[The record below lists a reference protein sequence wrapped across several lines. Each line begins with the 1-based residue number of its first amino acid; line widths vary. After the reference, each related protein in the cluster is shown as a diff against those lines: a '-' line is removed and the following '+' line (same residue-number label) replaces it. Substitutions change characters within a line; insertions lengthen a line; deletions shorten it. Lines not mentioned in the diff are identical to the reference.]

1 MFKNILIKSLCIT
14 AILFLA
20 SCDDKD
26 EPKAINEHEE
36 FSRVTIKVTKED
48 DQSFETHE
56 FEVEGH
62 DHDNTNNTGNSGD
75 PHDDHAEIEL
85 EANTSYLFE
94 IRFYNDEDPNNPEDV
109 TQEIIDEADEHQ
121 IFYELTDGAN
131 ITISS
136 GPGDT
141 MDRDSNP
148 LNLISRWTTT
158 DAGVADVEVYLIHEP
173 TSKTG
178 TSRDDF
184 GGATDVEIEFEAIV
198 K

>member
-1 MFKNILIKSLCIT
+1 MFKNIIMKSLCFT

-36 FSRVTIKVTKED
+36 FSRATIKVTKED
-48 DQSFETHE
+48 DQASETYTFET
-56 FEVEGH
+56 EGH

-184 GGATDVEIEFEAIV
+184 GGATDVEIEFEAHV
-198 K
+198 E